1 MPQKLSAFR
10 ERKLRFDGSKAVRF
24 SRIRQWI
31 NGSMD
36 QNRVRFSRPVKEN
49 QGLTIVAKAKKTLSA
64 YWLPR
69 KGEEGERGHDT
80 PVATRETWG
89 SGTASP
95 HPSHEWGR
103 CCRAS
108 VLDTLRIIIHRI
120 EPGHKRREIDTV
132 REAPECFPP
141 PYRAGRP
148 SKGKDREYET
158 QREEGLNGQ
167 GVSI

>member
-1 MPQKLSAFR
+1 MMPQKLSAFR
-10 ERKLRFDGSKAVRF
+10 ECKLRFDASKAVRF
-24 SRIRQWI
+24 SRIRHCLI
-31 NGSMD
+31 ASLP

-69 KGEEGERGHDT
+69 KEEEGERGDDT

-103 CCRAS
+103 CCRAP
-108 VLDTLRIIIHRI
+108 VLDTLRIIIIGEPSGSSSSDRTRSQETGNRHRKGSSGML
-120 EPGHKRREIDTV
+120 PTTVARRKD
-132 REAPECFPP
+132 
-141 PYRAGRP
+141 AGIKAR
-148 SKGKDREYET
+148 S
-158 QREEGLNGQ
+158 
-167 GVSI
+167 